1 MTEEE
6 KQRVRS
12 LFAMILRLI
21 KTESEANVQLSAEVA
36 ALLGA
41 VKGLDPTFED
51 VLENNRQTVE
61 RTTLPLA
68 AADAAQFDDMIHRVE
83 SGEFL

>member
-6 KQRVRS
+6 KQRIRA
-12 LFAMILRLI
+12 LFVMVLRLI
-21 KTESEANVQLSAEVA
+21 KAESEANVQLSAELA
-36 ALLGA
+36 AVLGA

-51 VLENNRQTVE
+51 VLEHHRQAVE
-61 RTTLPLA
+61 ETTRPLA
-68 AADAAQFDDMIHRVE
+68 DADSAQIDDMIRRVE